1 MKRMFKL
8 GLVLASL
15 VVLALPVHGQEA
27 SPPLPDRN
35 PQRATPAAGDLAA
48 APAPEE
54 EPHLPGDQPTL
65 PWQSPKVNAALAA
78 CAKLLDGVA
87 IDYEQLPPIK
97 QGLCGAPAPIL
108 VKSIGKDPAVAIEP
122 PATINCA
129 LAAGLAA
136 WLQNTVQPAAATL
149 GTAVVKI
156 RNAASYQCRNRYG
169 GANTK
174 ISEHAFANALDVSEF
189 VFASGQRLAVLG
201 HWQYGVTTAA
211 LPRAPAP
218 PQPNPHR
225 VAAAPVEDTAAPSE
239 TTGAIMAVST
249 RRSFGSELAAVTR
262 VKTNPF
268 VRPTPPPVAQP
279 PQSPLPHPFSAT
291 RSQKQA
297 SSPAASAKS
306 NPFVSPLPTP
316 GAEAEAPDEMPAEAT
331 DTKSEPSSPPE
342 ARKLAPD
349 EETAFLLVVHAD
361 ACKVFETVLGPD
373 ANAAHKN
380 HFHLDMKKRRY
391 VKICE

>member
-1 MKRMFKL
+1 MMRRLNL
-8 GLVLASL
+8 GLVLAGL
-15 VVLALPVHGQEA
+15 FMLTLPVHGQEA
-27 SPPLPDRN
+27 RSPLPDRN
-35 PQRATPAAGDLAA
+35 PQRAAPPTGDVAA
-48 APAPEE
+48 AIAPEQ
-54 EPHLPGDQPTL
+54 PHLPGDQPML

-97 QGLCGAPAPIL
+97 HGLCGAPAPIL

-122 PATINCA
+122 PATINCP

-136 WLQNTVQPAAATL
+136 WLKNKVQPAAASL

-156 RNAASYQCRNRYG
+156 HNAASYQCRNRYG
-169 GANTK
+169 GANSK
-174 ISEHAFANALDVSEF
+174 ISEHAFADALDVSEF

-201 HWQYGVTTAA
+201 HWQYGATTAA
-211 LPRAPAP
+211 LPLVPTP

-225 VAAAPVEDTAAPSE
+225 VAEVPVEDAAASSE
-239 TTGAIMAVST
+239 STGAIVAVSA

-262 VKTNPF
+262 VKANPF
-268 VRPTPPPVAQP
+268 VRPAPPLVARP
-279 PQSPLPHPFSAT
+279 PQSPLPHPFSAAGA
-291 RSQKQA
+291 QKQA
-297 SSPAASAKS
+297 SSPVASVKS
-306 NPFVSPLPTP
+306 NPFVSPLPAP
-316 GAEAEAPDEMPAEAT
+316 GAEAEPPDEMPAEAA
-331 DTKSEPSSPPE
+331 DTKGEPSPPPE
-342 ARKLAPD
+342 ARKLGPD

-361 ACKVFETVLGPD
+361 GCKVFETVLGPD
-373 ANAAHKN
+373 ANEAHKN